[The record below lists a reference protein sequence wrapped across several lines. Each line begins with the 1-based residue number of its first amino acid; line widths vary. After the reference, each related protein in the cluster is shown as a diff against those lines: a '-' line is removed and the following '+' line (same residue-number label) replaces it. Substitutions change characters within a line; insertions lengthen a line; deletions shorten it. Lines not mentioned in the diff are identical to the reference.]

1 MLRALAMSGLLLL
14 VWAVALNAQTTENSG
29 EVAEP
34 QVRSE
39 MLVTTEWLSEH
50 IHDPD
55 VVVLCIASRPDFY
68 SSGHIPGARMVALAD
83 ISVTR
88 NGVPNELPSVQALEK
103 VFEAAGVSDA
113 FRIVLY
119 GERSGLFA
127 ARAYWTLD
135 YLGLGGQAAL
145 LDGGLEKWRAE
156 GRPLSQEVKPVTP
169 GTVRV
174 FPDPTVL
181 MNVQDV
187 QNLAKDP
194 AKQATLIDARPADE
208 FSGKKRS
215 EEVAKAGHIPGARH
229 LYWMQ
234 NIESAANPVLRSEPE
249 LRQTYVEL
257 GASPGLPVVT
267 YCRSGMQSSL
277 DYFVAKYLGYRA
289 AMYDGSFY
297 EWSRRN
303 LPVESDVKK

>member
-1 MLRALAMSGLLLL
+1 MFRALAMPGLLLL
-14 VWAVALNAQTTENSG
+14 VWAVALNAQTTEDAG
-29 EVAEP
+29 ESAAP
-34 QVRSE
+34 QLRSE

-55 VVVLCIASRPDFY
+55 VAVLCITSRPDFC
-68 SSGHIPGARMVALAD
+68 SRGHIPGARMVELSD

-103 VFEAAGVSDA
+103 VFEGAGVSDGV
-113 FRIVLY
+113 RIVLY
-119 GERSGLFA
+119 GERSGLLA

-145 LDGGLEKWRAE
+145 LDGGLEKWKAE
-156 GRPLSQEVKPVTP
+156 GRPLSQEVKPVQH
-169 GTVRV
+169 GTLRV

-181 MNVQDV
+181 MSLQDV

-194 AKQATLIDARPADE
+194 AKQATLMDARPADE
-208 FSGKKRS
+208 FSGKKLS

-249 LRQTYVEL
+249 LRQMYVEL

-267 YCRSGMQSSL
+267 YCRTGVQSSL
-277 DYFVAKYLGYRA
+277 DYFVAKYLGYKA

-297 EWSRRN
+297 EWSRQN